1 MSIYCIGQ
9 ACFDITGK
17 TDATEIICDS
27 KLRFD
32 ESFFCAGGPALN
44 AACVA
49 AKWGGVS
56 AYLVARLG
64 NDFFG
69 REVLRSLEP
78 YGVHTDYLIDDK
90 SATTP
95 FSFIVAHTKT
105 GERTIFNF
113 PTRQKNVEIP
123 LPIVDENKNI
133 HDNTYEE
140 NLAHDTH
147 LTSDCIPRV
156 LLADGHD
163 VPATHAYLEAF
174 PNIPLVVD
182 AGTLR
187 QTTLDVARR
196 ARYLITSQKF
206 ATQYV
211 EHAVHL
217 TSPSLASDL
226 AYLRTI
232 NNTDFVATT
241 LGKDGVVCL
250 YKNDVYHIPTLH
262 VEVADS
268 TGAGDIFHGAFAYA
282 IHEGF
287 EPLNA
292 LRLSAVCAA
301 LSTTKMGSQASI
313 PTLEEVRANLL
324 DLPQTTRLTSI

>member
-49 AKWGGVS
+49 AKWGQD

-90 SATTP
+90 GATTP
-95 FSFIVAHTKT
+95 FSLIVTHATT

-113 PTRQKNVEIP
+113 PTRQADVEIP
-123 LPIVDENKNI
+123 LPNVDTPIDVHVEN
-133 HDNTYEE
+133 E
-140 NLAHDTH
+140 NNDACTTLGHT
-147 LTSDCIPRV
+147 PRV
-156 LLADGHD
+156 FLADGHD
-163 VPATHAYLEAF
+163 VSATKAYIEAF
-174 PNIPLVVD
+174 PNVPLVVD

-187 QTTLDVARR
+187 QTTLDVAKHS
-196 ARYLITSQKF
+196 RYLITSQRF

-211 EHAVHL
+211 EHDVHL
-217 TSPSLASDL
+217 TSSTLANDL
-226 AYLRTI
+226 ACLRDI
-232 NNTDFVATT
+232 NNTDFIATT

-282 IHEGF
+282 IHEGY
-287 EPLNA
+287 EPLEA

-313 PTLEEVRANLL
+313 PTLEEVRIHLEEL
-324 DLPQTTRLTSI
+324 SQTIHLTSI